1 MAASTISRTR
11 TGCWACRA
19 RRVKCD
25 ETHPVC
31 RRCARNNRSCGY
43 GLRLTWLEESIAK
56 GICHGRMGVW
66 SKNGQKKGETDPL
79 DLVKSVWCSTPS
91 PHRRWMFL
99 HTSVHDVERFC
110 VGYQGSKN
118 HRIWPKDLWQL
129 SISPAIS
136 TKPVTCQSQSTDD
149 STLLAF
155 FETVICSSSTLV
167 DNAQSNPYRYLI
179 LPMAFDSE
187 GIYHAA
193 LAISAN
199 TLRLSE
205 SRYHVPALKHHHRA
219 LLYLQSLLGRGSWTD
234 REMIEILGLVLMICW
249 FEISDNSRPSWVTH
263 LDGLQNVMSARKKQC
278 QQALS
283 WHSQELL
290 GFFDRYFA
298 FHLVLARTAFRWT
311 NPQTQPCLSSIPLC
325 PSSPDT
331 IDPYM
336 GFSHSL
342 LLLIN
347 RIADVAWAESDVD
360 AQTVY
365 GLKDSLEM
373 LHQTPPDGDVDSH
386 SSMTIAEAN
395 RLGAM
400 LLLYEICSSSKF
412 TPSFPSFAPEDKNTC
427 VRQILDLIQAHKNN
441 IMRTAVLPLWP
452 LFLAGCCAPSDD
464 ERVAVLQLFDELEG
478 IRRFGNIT
486 PAREVIETVW
496 RHRDLTKTDL
506 ANDIRVEKATRFEW
520 EHAMVTL
527 GGWKLALT

>member
-1 MAASTISRTR
+1 MTASTISRTR
-11 TGCWACRA
+11 TGCWACRV

-31 RRCARNNRSCGY
+31 RRCARNNRPCRY
-43 GLRLTWLEESIAK
+43 GLRLTWLEESVAK
-56 GICHGRMGVW
+56 GICHGRKGVW
-66 SKNGQKKGETDPL
+66 SKNGQKKGDTDL
-79 DLVKSVWCSTPS
+79 ADLAKRVQCSTPI
-91 PHRRWMFL
+91 PHRQWMFL

-110 VGYQGSKN
+110 VGYQGTN
-118 HRIWPKDLWQL
+118 DMIWPKYTRQL
-129 SISPAIS
+129 SLSPAMS
-136 TKPVTCQSQSTDD
+136 TVPVTGQSRSTNDP
-149 STLLAF
+149 TLLAF
-155 FETVICSSSTLV
+155 FEAVICSSSTLV

-179 LPMAFDSE
+179 LPMALNSE

-205 SRYHVPALKHHHRA
+205 ARYRVPALEHHHRA
-219 LLYLQSLLGRGSWTD
+219 LLYLRTLLGRDSWTD
-234 REMIEILGLVLMICW
+234 RELDEILGLVLMMCW

-263 LDGLQNVMSARKKQC
+263 LDGFQLVMSARKKQRP
-278 QQALS
+278 QILS

-290 GFFDRYFA
+290 SFFDRYFA
-298 FHLVLARTAFRWT
+298 FHLVLARTAFRWES
-311 NPQTQPCLSSIPLC
+311 PQTQACLSPT
-325 PSSPDT
+325 PFSSSLPDT

-347 RIADVAWAESDVD
+347 RIADLAWTEREVD
-360 AQTVY
+360 HQTVY
-365 GLKDSLEM
+365 GLKEKLEM
-373 LHQTPPDGDVDSH
+373 IHQTSPDGDGDSQ

-400 LLLYEICSSSKF
+400 LLLYEICSSAETNS
-412 TPSFPSFAPEDKNTC
+412 TFPSFAPEDKHDC
-427 VRQILDLIQAHKNN
+427 IRQILDLIQEHKTN

-464 ERVAVLQLFDELEG
+464 ERVVVLQLFNELEG
-478 IRRFGNIT
+478 IRRFGNIA
-486 PAREVIETVW
+486 PAREVMEMVW
-496 RHRDLTKTDL
+496 RHRDLAQSGLGNGVKMGK
-506 ANDIRVEKATRFEW
+506 RVRFEW
-520 EHAMVTL
+520 EHAMLML

>member
-11 TGCWACRA
+11 TGCWDCRA

-43 GLRLTWLEESIAK
+43 GLRLTWLEESVAK
-56 GICHGRMGVW
+56 GICHGREGVW
-66 SKNGQKKGETDPL
+66 SKNGQKKGDADRADRAER
-79 DLVKSVWCSTPS
+79 VQCSP
-91 PHRRWMFL
+91 PIPQRQWMFL

-110 VGYQGSKN
+110 LGYQGRN
-118 HRIWPKDLWQL
+118 DTIWPKYPRQL
-129 SISPAIS
+129 PLSPAMS
-136 TKPVTCQSQSTDD
+136 TMPVPAQGRSTNDT
-149 STLLAF
+149 TLLAF
-155 FETVICSSSTLV
+155 FEAVICSSSTLV

-179 LPMAFDSE
+179 LPMALDSE

-205 SRYHVPALKHHHRA
+205 ARYRVPALEHHHRA
-219 LLYLQSLLGRGSWTD
+219 LLYLRSLLGRGSWTD
-234 REMIEILGLVLMICW
+234 REMDEILGLVLMICW

-263 LDGLQNVMSARKKQC
+263 LNGFQNVMSARKKQR

-283 WHSQELL
+283 GHSRELL

-298 FHLVLARTAFRWT
+298 FHLVLARTAFRWEI
-311 NPQTQPCLSSIPLC
+311 PQTQPCLSSIPLSS
-325 PSSPDT
+325 SSPDI

-336 GFSHSL
+336 GFSHTL
-342 LLLIN
+342 LHLIN
-347 RIADVAWAESDVD
+347 QVADVAWAEREVD

-365 GLKDSLEM
+365 GLKTSLEM

-400 LLLYEICSSSKF
+400 LLLYEICSSPRTSS
-412 TPSFPSFAPEDKNTC
+412 PFPSFALEDKNTC
-427 VRQILDLIQAHKNN
+427 IRQILDLIQAHKTN
-441 IMRTAVLPLWP
+441 IMRTAVVPLWP
-452 LFLAGCCAPSDD
+452 LFLAGCCTPSDD
-464 ERVAVLQLFDELEG
+464 ERVIVLQLFNELEG

-486 PAREVIETVW
+486 PAREVMEMVW
-496 RHRDLTKTDL
+496 RHRDLTQSDL
-506 ANDIRVEKATRFEW
+506 PNGVRVEKTARFEW
-520 EHAMVTL
+520 EYAMVML